1 MILLQ
6 RFESRHLSRSIG
18 ILRQAVSMSISKVS
32 ECPTNARSDRQEPF
46 SARREKKKRQ
56 CLQRGRRLPVCKLMW
71 AGLRQS
77 RVFPDLMI
85 RGWAGLLALPPPR
98 VSHRTEVGAAFYDGV
113 SCTTGRA
120 AESMTVGQENHGES
134 VVVCLSVCMQ
144 AAERGRCQ
152 RAEEERGE
160 VPPLGWI
167 DRSARSLLVL
177 SYAVSICA
185 SSVSD

>member
-1 MILLQ
+1 MRDQIGKSRFLLGGK
-6 RFESRHLSRSIG
+6 EW
-18 ILRQAVSMSISKVS
+18 
-32 ECPTNARSDRQEPF
+32 
-46 SARREKKKRQ
+46 Q

-85 RGWAGLLALPPPR
+85 RGWACFALPPPR

-120 AESMTVGQENHGES
+120 AESMTAGQENHGDS
-134 VVVCLSVCMQ
+134 VVVCQSVCH
-144 AAERGRCQ
+144 AGGRTRALSESRG
-152 RAEEERGE
+152 ERGE

-167 DRSARSLLVL
+167 DRSARSSLVL
-177 SYAVSICA
+177 SYAAFICA